1 MDCSPVRM
9 INNDSD
15 KHNDRYKARRTKA
28 MPKHTL
34 FGAGLEI
41 LDKEQIENMKKIDG
55 RKFEQE
61 ELEVNKKPQ
70 KVLPAAYKAHLPGI
84 YFKNI
89 PLCRWW

>member
-1 MDCSPVRM
+1 MDGSSVRM
-9 INNDSD
+9 INNGND

-61 ELEVNKKPQ
+61 ELEANKKPQ
-70 KVLPAAYKAHLPGI
+70 KVLPAAYKAHLPGF
-84 YFKNI
+84 YF
-89 PLCRWW
+89 